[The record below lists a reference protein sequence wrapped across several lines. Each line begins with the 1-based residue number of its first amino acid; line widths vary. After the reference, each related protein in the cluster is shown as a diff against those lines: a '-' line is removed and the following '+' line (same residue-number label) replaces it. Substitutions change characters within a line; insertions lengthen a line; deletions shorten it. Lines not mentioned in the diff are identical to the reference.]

1 MRKNCFQQKRSPLR
15 SAKSDFRKSNELKKK
30 NLNIQK
36 IDDKEWEEILEE
48 IDLQFLP
55 IEYVKTII
63 ITFEDKTIW
72 EIDLQ
77 HSRKTQTEEKI
88 EETLDE
94 LFQEYEGDISDLDF
108 QLDMGKIKKYLTKR
122 VSYFLKHNK

>member
-1 MRKNCFQQKRSPLR
+1 M
-15 SAKSDFRKSNELKKK
+15 KKK
-30 NLNIQK
+30 NPKVQK
-36 IDDKEWEEILEE
+36 IDDTEWAKILEE
-48 IDLQFLP
+48 IDLQFFP
-55 IEYVKTII
+55 IEYLKTII

-88 EETLDE
+88 EQTLDE
-94 LFQEYEGDISDLDF
+94 LFDEFEGDISNLGF
-108 QLDMGKIKKYLTKR
+108 QLDIEKIKRYLTKR

>member
-1 MRKNCFQQKRSPLR
+1 MTWNQ
-15 SAKSDFRKSNELKKK
+15 NELKKK
-30 NLNIQK
+30 NFNIQK

-55 IEYVKTII
+55 LEYLKSII

-72 EIDLQ
+72 EIDLES
-77 HSRKTQTEEKI
+77 SRKTQTEEKI
-88 EETLDE
+88 EQTLDE
-94 LFQEYEGDISDLDF
+94 LFDEYEGDISNLDF
-108 QLDMGKIKKYLTKR
+108 QLDIEKIKKYLKKR

>member
-1 MRKNCFQQKRSPLR
+1 
-15 SAKSDFRKSNELKKK
+15 LKKK
-30 NLNIQK
+30 NPSIQQ
-36 IDDKEWEEILEE
+36 IDDAEWVKILEE

-88 EETLDE
+88 EQTLDE
-94 LFQEYEGDISDLDF
+94 LFDEYEGDISDLDF
-108 QLDMGKIKKYLTKR
+108 QLDIEKIKRYLTKR

>member
-1 MRKNCFQQKRSPLR
+1 M
-15 SAKSDFRKSNELKKK
+15 KKK

>member
-1 MRKNCFQQKRSPLR
+1 M
-15 SAKSDFRKSNELKKK
+15 KKK
-30 NLNIQK
+30 NPSIQQ
-36 IDDKEWEEILEE
+36 IDDAEWVKILEE

-88 EETLDE
+88 EQTLDE
-94 LFQEYEGDISDLDF
+94 LFDEYEGDISDLDF
-108 QLDMGKIKKYLTKR
+108 QLDIEKIKRYLTKR

>member
-1 MRKNCFQQKRSPLR
+1 M
-15 SAKSDFRKSNELKKK
+15 KKK
-30 NLNIQK
+30 HLKVQK
-36 IDDKEWEEILEE
+36 IEDEEWGKILEE

-55 IEYVKTII
+55 IEYLKTII

-77 HSRKTQTEEKI
+77 HSRRTQTEEKI
-88 EETLDE
+88 EQTLDE
-94 LFQEYEGDISDLDF
+94 LFDEYEGDISNLDF
-108 QLDMGKIKKYLTKR
+108 QLDIEKIKRYLNKR